1 MAKRMSD
8 TSRISEGEN
17 ADNQIDENLK
27 RIYDKFVE
35 DEVPERFAKLIEQLR
50 DQENDQ
56 EKK

>member
-8 TSRISEGEN
+8 KSRIPEGEQ

-27 RIYDKFVE
+27 RIYDNIVE

-50 DQENDQ
+50 DQEEN
-56 EKK
+56 